1 MWFDV
6 DLYKMLLWQINTK
19 FKSSSCLTVY
29 FCKGP
34 THWYTFDGRIL
45 SSRSLVLPLYYVHS
59 QQQTLD
65 QVVISVQV

>member
-1 MWFDV
+1 
-6 DLYKMLLWQINTK
+6 
-19 FKSSSCLTVY
+19 VY

-45 SSRSLVLPLYYVHS
+45 PSRSLVLPLYYVHS